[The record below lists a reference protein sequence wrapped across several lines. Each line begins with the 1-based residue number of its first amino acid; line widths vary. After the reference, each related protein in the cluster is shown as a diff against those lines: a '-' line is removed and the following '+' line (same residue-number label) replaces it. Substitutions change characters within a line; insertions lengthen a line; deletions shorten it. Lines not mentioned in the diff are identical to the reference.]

1 MQGNFS
7 EGDACNQL
15 STAPHRHA
23 LRGGIF
29 MRTFFA
35 FLAITLVTVLLFTF
49 ILAAS
54 LQSQRQSAY
63 EEEVRAQ
70 AREVASYMAH
80 LNQIQFVFESSTM
93 RYVLYSKM
101 QTIHDRYNADIW
113 IVSYESGQI
122 RYQYLDS
129 GGNIVDPK
137 YITSESVFEQIALI
151 YQGNE
156 IRAQG
161 LFPELGEDITTIGVP
176 WTYSDG
182 HVVGAVLLHIS
193 VEDLRVHFGDVLPT
207 LLPAGLGVLLLGVAL
222 SFVLARSQT
231 KPLKELT
238 YAVRDFSKGKLDRRV
253 ELRCGGELAALGDEI
268 NKMAFELSNMEK
280 SRKSFVANVS
290 HELRSPLTSI
300 RGYVQ
305 ALRDGTFPE
314 EEREKYMDV
323 VLDET
328 ARLTAL
334 VRDLLDLSRIDSG
347 KFPLNKERID
357 LCEQMRRAL
366 LSFEQRIDQKRVEV
380 AAEFPDDP
388 CWVNADPD
396 RIRQVITNLID
407 NALKFISEGGRLS
420 VGVGAAARR
429 VYAYV
434 EDDGPGIDAEDLPYI
449 FDRFYK
455 ADKAHTSGM
464 GTGLGLSIVKR
475 IIEQHGGEITVSS
488 QPGRTVF
495 RFELAAAE
503 EKKPAQ

>member
-193 VEDLRVHFGDVLPT
+193 EEDLRVGQAMNVFDASEAYSVAVYLNGTKMFYALQEQIGADVLYQG
-207 LLPAGLGVLLLGVAL
+207 LANYYEACRFGIAGKDQLIHAL
-222 SFVLARSQT
+222 ENITGRSLQSFFQQWL
-231 KPLKELT
+231 
-238 YAVRDFSKGKLDRRV
+238 
-253 ELRCGGELAALGDEI
+253 
-268 NKMAFELSNMEK
+268 
-280 SRKSFVANVS
+280 
-290 HELRSPLTSI
+290 
-300 RGYVQ
+300 
-305 ALRDGTFPE
+305 
-314 EEREKYMDV
+314 
-323 VLDET
+323 
-328 ARLTAL
+328 
-334 VRDLLDLSRIDSG
+334 
-347 KFPLNKERID
+347 
-357 LCEQMRRAL
+357 
-366 LSFEQRIDQKRVEV
+366 
-380 AAEFPDDP
+380 
-388 CWVNADPD
+388 
-396 RIRQVITNLID
+396 
-407 NALKFISEGGRLS
+407 
-420 VGVGAAARR
+420 
-429 VYAYV
+429 
-434 EDDGPGIDAEDLPYI
+434 
-449 FDRFYK
+449 
-455 ADKAHTSGM
+455 
-464 GTGLGLSIVKR
+464 
-475 IIEQHGGEITVSS
+475 
-488 QPGRTVF
+488 
-495 RFELAAAE
+495 
-503 EKKPAQ
+503 